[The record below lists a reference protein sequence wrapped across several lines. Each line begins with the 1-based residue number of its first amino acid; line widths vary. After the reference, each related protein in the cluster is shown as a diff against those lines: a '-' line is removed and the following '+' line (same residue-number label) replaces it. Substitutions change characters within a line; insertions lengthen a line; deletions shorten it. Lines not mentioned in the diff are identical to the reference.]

1 MPMTG
6 FETLLMHNP
15 LRRLQQAKGTLPAF
29 AKLGANLAGAHV
41 LEPGCGH
48 GVGAELLIQHAQ
60 ARRVDGFDVDWQQLR
75 QAQARA
81 RRLALPLSLWR
92 GDIQRIATA
101 SETYDAVVCFGVLHH
116 ADDWRAAL
124 RELFRVLR
132 PGGQLCLE
140 ESYAAFI
147 LHPFW
152 RRLMAHPT
160 HDRFDG
166 PALLA
171 ELAQA
176 GFQQIREQPVGRAF
190 GLVVCQ
196 RP

>member
-1 MPMTG
+1 MTG

-15 LRRLQQAKGTLPAF
+15 LRRWQLIKGTLPAF
-29 AKLGANLAGAHV
+29 GKLGAKLAGARI

-48 GVGAELLIQHAQ
+48 GVGAELLIRHAG
-60 ARRVDGFDVDWQQLR
+60 ARYVDGFDVDWRQLR

-81 RRLALPLSLWR
+81 RKLSLPLSLWR
-92 GDIQRIATA
+92 GDIQHIATPA
-101 SETYDAVVCFGVLHH
+101 DAYQAAVCLGVLHH
-116 ADDWRAAL
+116 APDWRAAV

-152 RRLMAHPT
+152 RRWMAHPT

-166 PALLA
+166 PMLLA
-171 ELAQA
+171 ELARV
-176 GFQQIREQPVGRAF
+176 GFQDIREQRIGESF
-190 GLVVCQ
+190 GLVVCR